1 MSISVPFIKKN
12 QVESMALEL
21 LDKYSAWKK
30 LPLSLPINVDDIIE
44 GFFKLRLE
52 FCDLKQYLN
61 IPDVLGA
68 TWFDEKV
75 VRIDSSLE
83 ENEAR
88 MAFTMAHEVGHWF
101 MHRPYYEMNLMTVPM
116 FGFGDVPP
124 SAAIVCRTASK
135 KEPAE
140 WQADQ
145 FAATLLAPPK
155 MLRNAVKGLVGGEQI
170 AINKLESF
178 TGGVAKNPALREAA
192 KWVIEAGFTNVS
204 VEAMCYRLIDLNLV
218 VDTQPS
224 QSALF

>member
-1 MSISVPFIKKN
+1 MSISVPFRKKI
-12 QVESMALEL
+12 QVELMALEL
-21 LDKYSAWKK
+21 LDKYATWKK
-30 LPLSLPINVDDIIE
+30 QPILPPINVDDIIE
-44 GFFKLRLE
+44 GYFKLRLE
-52 FCDLKQYLN
+52 FCDLKQYLK

-83 ENEAR
+83 VNEAR

-101 MHRPYYEMNLMTVPM
+101 MHRPYYEMNQVTVPM

-124 SAAIVCRTASK
+124 SAAIVCRAAGA

-140 WQADQ
+140 WQAGQ

-155 MLRNAVKGLVGGEQI
+155 MLREAVKELTGGGQITVEGLE
-170 AINKLESF
+170 NF
-178 TGGVAKNPALREAA
+178 TGGSAKNPALREAA
-192 KWVIEAGFTNVS
+192 KWVVDTGFTNVS
-204 VEAMCYRLIDLNLV
+204 VEAMCYRLIDLKIV